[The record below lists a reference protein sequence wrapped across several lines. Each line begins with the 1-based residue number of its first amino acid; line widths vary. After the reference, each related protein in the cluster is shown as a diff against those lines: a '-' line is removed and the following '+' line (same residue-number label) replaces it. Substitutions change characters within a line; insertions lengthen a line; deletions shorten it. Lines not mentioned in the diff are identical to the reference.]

1 MDFTEKTQ
9 DGKLSKIMRIISGK
23 YRGKKIQFL
32 KDSDTRPLKDVVR
45 ENIFNILNHSKKIN
59 VKIENANVLDL
70 YSGMGSFG
78 LECLSRGAK
87 KITFIEKN
95 FEVSKILAKNL
106 KTFMINKEAFLINRK
121 IEDSFELINKDKFN
135 IFFFDPPFNDKEFI
149 NNFKSIKLNNIMH
162 KNHIVVIH
170 REKSSND
177 ELENWIE
184 IKFKRNYG
192 RSKIIFGT
200 FKQIIFFL
208 LKFLPV
214 QQLVGQKG

>member
-32 KDSDTRPLKDVVR
+32 KDSGTRPLKDVVR

-95 FEVSKILAKNL
+95 FEVSKILEKNL

-149 NNFKSIKLNNIMH
+149 NNFKSIKLNNIIH

-192 RSKIIFGT
+192 RSKIIFGI
-200 FKQIIFFL
+200 FKQIILFL

>member
-1 MDFTEKTQ
+1 
-9 DGKLSKIMRIISGK
+9 MRIISCK

-95 FEVSKILAKNL
+95 F
-106 KTFMINKEAFLINRK
+106 
-121 IEDSFELINKDKFN
+121 
-135 IFFFDPPFNDKEFI
+135 
-149 NNFKSIKLNNIMH
+149 
-162 KNHIVVIH
+162 
-170 REKSSND
+170 
-177 ELENWIE
+177 
-184 IKFKRNYG
+184 
-192 RSKIIFGT
+192 
-200 FKQIIFFL
+200 
-208 LKFLPV
+208 
-214 QQLVGQKG
+214 

>member
-149 NNFKSIKLNNIMH
+149 NNFKSIKLNNIIH

>member
-1 MDFTEKTQ
+1 
-9 DGKLSKIMRIISGK
+9 MRIISGK

-32 KDSDTRPLKDVVR
+32 KDSGTRPLKDVVR

-78 LECLSRGAK
+78 LECLTRGAK

-95 FEVSKILAKNL
+95 FEVSKILEKNL

-149 NNFKSIKLNNIMH
+149 NNFKSIKLNNIIH

-192 RSKIIFGT
+192 RSKIIFGI
-200 FKQIIFFL
+200 FK
-208 LKFLPV
+208 
-214 QQLVGQKG
+214 

>member
-1 MDFTEKTQ
+1 
-9 DGKLSKIMRIISGK
+9 MRIISGK
-23 YRGKKIQFL
+23 YKGKKIQFL
-32 KDSDTRPLKDVVR
+32 KVLGTRPLKDVVR

-149 NNFKSIKLNNIMH
+149 NNFKSIKLNNIIH

-200 FKQIIFFL
+200 FK
-208 LKFLPV
+208 
-214 QQLVGQKG
+214 

>member
-1 MDFTEKTQ
+1 
-9 DGKLSKIMRIISGK
+9 MRIISGK
-23 YRGKKIQFL
+23 YKGKKIQFL
-32 KDSDTRPLKDVVR
+32 KVLGTRPLKDVVR

-70 YSGMGSFG
+70 YSGIGSFG

-95 FEVSKILAKNL
+95 FEISKILVKNL
-106 KTFMINKEAFLINRK
+106 KTFMIDKEAFLINRK
-121 IEDSFELINKDKFN
+121 IEDSLELINKDKFN

-149 NNFKSIKLNNIMH
+149 NNLKSIKLENIIQ

-170 REKSSND
+170 REKNSND

-184 IKFKRNYG
+184 IKLTRNYG
-192 RSKIIFGT
+192 RSKIIFAT
-200 FKQIIFFL
+200 FK
-208 LKFLPV
+208 
-214 QQLVGQKG
+214 